1 MRENK
6 RTKSLYV
13 QSERNDLYLIK
24 NKVNNDEDAV
34 RNKRFC

>member
-13 QSERNDLYLIK
+13 QNERNDLYLIK

-34 RNKRFC
+34 RDK